1 MDSYDHSKP
10 YSVDTMDPSQL
21 NYSADMGLSEYI
33 HFPHESPMQY
43 ADMSLPPVASSEPMD
58 FQTLNMSNYDTN
70 YASSATYSPAR
81 PITPLDGA
89 SISPHA
95 LAYPPSAGE
104 LSSDGMTSGRRSR
117 GSGSPAPYSTAQR
130 AAHRYTPMGNPA
142 TRPRVRA
149 QRKGSLKSN
158 DDRDSDED
166 DDDFQPIGPAI
177 GGVDSKRE
185 TIRRQRIE
193 SEQRRRDEL
202 REGYA
207 RLKDTLP
214 RTPQK
219 SSKVV
224 LLDRAV
230 CRIKH
235 LEVENASLHE
245 KAMDVQRE
253 LQRQRA
259 INEQLLMRV
268 AGTALPSGMPQAM
281 PMAH

>member
-43 ADMSLPPVASSEPMD
+43 ADMSRQSPLFSATPILPAYNPTVPPVASSEPMD
-58 FQTLNMSNYDTN
+58 FQTLNMSNHDTN

-177 GGVDSKRE
+177 GGVDSYVLPDYIAE
-185 TIRRQRIE
+185 TPR
-193 SEQRRRDEL
+193 L
-202 REGYA
+202 R
-207 RLKDTLP
+207 L
-214 RTPQK
+214 PQK
-219 SSKVV
+219 ARDDSSPAHRVG
-224 LLDRAV
+224 A
-230 CRIKH
+230 
-235 LEVENASLHE
+235 ASS
-245 KAMDVQRE
+245 R
-253 LQRQRA
+253 
-259 INEQLLMRV
+259 
-268 AGTALPSGMPQAM
+268 
-281 PMAH
+281 